1 MQISQDKQYY
11 YMIGSIIIGILAGYI
26 ASKIQKG
33 EGSGCLI
40 NLFLG
45 VLGGVIGNF
54 LFSLAGFSIN
64 SIVGELISSI
74 VGAVLIL
81 WIFSRLPL
89 LR

>member
-1 MQISQDKQYY
+1 
-11 YMIGSIIIGILAGYI
+11 MIGSIIIGILAGYI

-54 LFSLAGFSIN
+54 LFSLAGFSIS

-81 WIFSRLPL
+81 WIFSRL
-89 LR
+89 R

>member
-1 MQISQDKQYY
+1 
-11 YMIGSIIIGILAGYI
+11 MIGSIIIGILSGYI

-81 WIFSRLPL
+81 WIFSRL
-89 LR
+89 R

>member
-1 MQISQDKQYY
+1 
-11 YMIGSIIIGILAGYI
+11 MIGSIIIGILAGYI

-74 VGAVLIL
+74 VGAILIL
-81 WIFSRLPL
+81 WMFSRL
-89 LR
+89 R

>member
-1 MQISQDKQYY
+1 
-11 YMIGSIIIGILAGYI
+11 MIGSIIIGILAGYI

-45 VLGGVIGNF
+45 VIGGVIGNF

-81 WIFSRLPL
+81 WIFSRL
-89 LR
+89 R

>member
-1 MQISQDKQYY
+1 
-11 YMIGSIIIGILAGYI
+11 MIGSIIIGILAGYI

-81 WIFSRLPL
+81 WVFSRL
-89 LR
+89 R

>member
-1 MQISQDKQYY
+1 
-11 YMIGSIIIGILAGYI
+11 MIGSIIIGILAGYI

-33 EGSGCLI
+33 ESSGCLI

-81 WIFSRLPL
+81 WIFSRL
-89 LR
+89 R

>member
-11 YMIGSIIIGILAGYI
+11 YMIGSIIFGILAGYI

-81 WIFSRLPL
+81 WIFSRL
-89 LR
+89 R

>member
-1 MQISQDKQYY
+1 
-11 YMIGSIIIGILAGYI
+11 MIGSIIIGILAGYI

-81 WIFSRLPL
+81 WIFSRL
-89 LR
+89 R

>member
-1 MQISQDKQYY
+1 
-11 YMIGSIIIGILAGYI
+11 MIGSVIIGILAGYI

-33 EGSGCLI
+33 ESSGCLI

-81 WIFSRLPL
+81 WIFSRL
-89 LR
+89 R

>member
-74 VGAVLIL
+74 VGAILIL
-81 WIFSRLPL
+81 WMFSRL
-89 LR
+89 R

>member
-1 MQISQDKQYY
+1 
-11 YMIGSIIIGILAGYI
+11 MIGSIIIGILAGYI

-74 VGAVLIL
+74 VGAILIL
-81 WIFSRLPL
+81 WIFSRL
-89 LR
+89 R

>member
-1 MQISQDKQYY
+1 
-11 YMIGSIIIGILAGYI
+11 MIGSIIIGIVAGYI

-33 EGSGCLI
+33 ESSGCLI

-81 WIFSRLPL
+81 WIFSRL
-89 LR
+89 R

>member
-1 MQISQDKQYY
+1 
-11 YMIGSIIIGILAGYI
+11 MIGSIIIGILAGYI

-81 WIFSRLPL
+81 WIFSK

>member
-1 MQISQDKQYY
+1 
-11 YMIGSIIIGILAGYI
+11 MIGSIIIGILAGYI

-33 EGSGCLI
+33 ESSGCLI

-45 VLGGVIGNF
+45 ILGGVIGNF

-81 WIFSRLPL
+81 WIFSRL
-89 LR
+89 R

>member
-54 LFSLAGFSIN
+54 LFSLAGLSIN

-81 WIFSRLPL
+81 WIFSRL
-89 LR
+89 R